1 MFNLIL
7 NDLKKQF
14 GEKILLTPLDIA
26 KITGVSIGQQSN
38 QRSNQSFPIPWSK
51 DFGRIKISIYDLAH
65 YLANQGGTSKE
76 QKRAINPPPRI
87 SSKPTKGHL
96 EKDWWLS

>member
-26 KITGVSIGQQSN
+26 KIIGLALVNS
-38 QRSNQSFPIPWSK
+38 PIKEVINLSQYL
-51 DFGRIKISIYDLAH
+51 GLKIS
-65 YLANQGGTSKE
+65 E
-76 QKRAINPPPRI
+76 
-87 SSKPTKGHL
+87 
-96 EKDWWLS
+96 E